1 MATVYGADVE
11 DSRNIPIV
19 VIRGPPDSFKKE
31 ALMQK
36 WPGAYVHNPR
46 WNFWDGYLN
55 DEVVIISEFDG
66 DVTCKH
72 AMSIADI
79 LQVAKGTAPM
89 GTVNRGYIPMH
100 AKMIIVT
107 TTIEWGQWFVAGQE
121 NIKEAIRRQ
130 IKEMWRFWPR
140 DPATSCASRE
150 PTRLFPENPNVK
162 SLGLSFNIYN
172 EK

>member
-1 MATVYGADVE
+1 
-11 DSRNIPIV
+11 
-19 VIRGPPDSFKKE
+19 
-31 ALMQK
+31 
-36 WPGAYVHNPR
+36 
-46 WNFWDGYLN
+46 
-55 DEVVIISEFDG
+55 
-66 DVTCKH
+66 
-72 AMSIADI
+72 
-79 LQVAKGTAPM
+79 
-89 GTVNRGYIPMH
+89 MH